1 MSDIPAAKAI
11 FDCHTQVRNKI
22 ELANIAV
29 HEAIVAMM
37 AYQDPLAP
45 ICFNADREQLEALA
59 NLPKSKLRTVFMTGV
74 PIFALRT
81 ASPQFTDAMN
91 GPAAADAGLKVLLET
106 FSARLPL
113 GSL

>member
-1 MSDIPAAKAI
+1 MNEIPAAKAI
-11 FDCHTQVRNKI
+11 FDVHTQVRTKI
-22 ELANIAV
+22 EQANIAV
-29 HEAIVAMM
+29 YEAVVAMM

-45 ICFNADREQLEALA
+45 ICFNADREQLEALSK
-59 NLPKSKLRTVFMTGV
+59 LPKSKLRSVFMTGV

-91 GPAAADAGLKVLLET
+91 GPAAADAGLKVLLES
-106 FSARLPL
+106 FSERLPL